1 MLLIKASQHK
11 PEEWKSKLY
20 LKYCIIVLSP
30 STFLTLLTSST
41 LARITNVEHIFSVMN
56 VQWTK
61 EWNKLTIGEAM
72 LHKWNMDC
80 NWKIFYKQIWHN
92 KELLR
97 IANGNAIKGRSMRY
111 RYLEFVSDKHNFFCI
126 SMQYFFRLMFL
137 NTGASLVA
145 QW

>member
-61 EWNKLTIGEAM
+61 E
-72 LHKWNMDC
+72 
-80 NWKIFYKQIWHN
+80 
-92 KELLR
+92 
-97 IANGNAIKGRSMRY
+97 
-111 RYLEFVSDKHNFFCI
+111 
-126 SMQYFFRLMFL
+126 
-137 NTGASLVA
+137 
-145 QW
+145 